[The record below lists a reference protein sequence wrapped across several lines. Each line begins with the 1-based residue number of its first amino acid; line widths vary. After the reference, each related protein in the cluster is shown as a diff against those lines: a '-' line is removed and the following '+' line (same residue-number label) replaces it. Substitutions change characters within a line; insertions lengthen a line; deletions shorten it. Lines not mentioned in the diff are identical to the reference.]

1 MVAVTLPRVDGKW
14 RPRRSTEK
22 FTTTD
27 TEKTSAP
34 SVASVLLTS
43 TFFSGCKEFA
53 RRLRL
58 RNRLLDTQ
66 EKRTTEGTENTE
78 KTSVISVVSFSFGCG
93 QRPRQAGKSIHGLV
107 VNIMRSA
114 AVIAETVL
122 RLWLKR
128 NRRRRLK

>member
-1 MVAVTLPRVDGKW
+1 MFDAQGETAHLP
-14 RPRRSTEK
+14 P
-22 FTTTD
+22 
-27 TEKTSAP
+27 
-34 SVASVLLTS
+34 VLLTS
-43 TFFSGCKEFA
+43 NFFLCREEFA

-78 KTSVISVVSFSFGCG
+78 KTSVISVVSCSFGCG